1 MRIVKDGREWQDDW
15 RVLTDD
21 EVVGVTPAILPLARW
36 LAASP
41 ATGASPHG
49 LLVQP
54 DDELPAVLAA
64 APRCA
69 LVAIDF
75 PSFNDGRG
83 YSFAQQ
89 LRAAGYSGELRAVG
103 DVLRDQAF
111 YLARCGFS
119 SFAPASHVPSASF
132 IAGLGDFSLVY
143 QGSADQRTIVQRL
156 RHAR

>member
-54 DDELPAVLAA
+54 DDELPAVLAV

-132 IAGLGDFSLVY
+132 IAGLGDLSLVY